1 MQEFCGIKTR
11 EYFRKKIL
19 VPLIQMGTLLLTIP
33 DKPNSP
39 KQRYYWNK

>member
-19 VPLIQMGTLLLTIP
+19 VPLIQMGTLLLTRLGIVERARQGVSE
-33 DKPNSP
+33 DE
-39 KQRYYWNK
+39 